1 VYWIKK
7 IFNDE
12 ILVLNITIISCYG
25 VFFVAEY
32 VPLGIHMSGI
42 LSLVSLSLFM
52 SAFGRTRIS
61 READKAIHEFW
72 EYVVYACETVIF
84 LMAGII
90 VAIRVLGD
98 DSTIVPSDYTK
109 LFALWGLC
117 MVGRFLAIAF
127 FMPFLTRIGYGLNWR
142 EVIVLTYGGLRGAVG
157 ITFALIVAK
166 DGNIN
171 DLYSILASLPEKLKD
186 IIIFQMSGVAVLT
199 LALNGTTIK
208 FVVRALGLST
218 QSIVREKIFADFLA
232 KLDEELEL
240 ECKRN

>member
-1 VYWIKK
+1 
-7 IFNDE
+7 
-12 ILVLNITIISCYG
+12 
-25 VFFVAEY
+25 
-32 VPLGIHMSGI
+32 
-42 LSLVSLSLFM
+42 
-52 SAFGRTRIS
+52 
-61 READKAIHEFW
+61 
-72 EYVVYACETVIF
+72 
-84 LMAGII
+84 
-90 VAIRVLGD
+90 
-98 DSTIVPSDYTK
+98 
-109 LFALWGLC
+109 